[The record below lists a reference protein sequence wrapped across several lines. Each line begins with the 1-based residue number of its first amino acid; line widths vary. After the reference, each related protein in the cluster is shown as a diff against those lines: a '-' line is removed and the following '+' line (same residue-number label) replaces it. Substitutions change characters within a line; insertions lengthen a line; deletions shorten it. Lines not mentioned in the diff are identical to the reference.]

1 VPTKTAFALWT
12 ELETIAADGRCILFL
27 RNNERINFSELE
39 RRVTLEIGKLARTS
53 GSWPERAPLWQ
64 PDASR
69 DTGTAAAM
77 IGESQ
82 VQSEPARRRSIWRSL
97 SHLAWGILHF
107 PAVLRRAIAGVHTA
121 EYARS
126 AVEQL
131 RQVTDALQTRAAST
145 ERTIG
150 FLVGNGDPRD
160 LFGEIDK
167 LRRDFSTRFNEVEQ
181 WRRASVSTAANLLTR
196 TEELAAQL
204 SRVNEQAA
212 MLRREVMFQQRQ
224 LTRLATPSTEQPSQP
239 VASVLTQRHDSLYAA
254 FEDVF
259 RGSREDIIG
268 RLAPYLERLTVA
280 GAGQPD
286 RPIVDIG
293 CGRGEWL
300 ELLRREGLS
309 AYGIDINMIMVERSV
324 TLGLDARHADLMTHL
339 HGLQDASRSAV
350 TAFHVVEHL
359 PFETLVDFL
368 DESLRVLI
376 PGGILILETPNPE
389 TVRVGATTFY
399 NDPTHRNPLMPAVL
413 QFVVEHRGFSDVEVL
428 KLHPFVQGLL
438 KGSSEDAQLLN
449 RVLFGPQDFAII
461 ARRV

>member
-1 VPTKTAFALWT
+1 
-12 ELETIAADGRCILFL
+12 
-27 RNNERINFSELE
+27 
-39 RRVTLEIGKLARTS
+39 
-53 GSWPERAPLWQ
+53 
-64 PDASR
+64 
-69 DTGTAAAM
+69 M
-77 IGESQ
+77 
-82 VQSEPARRRSIWRSL
+82 
-97 SHLAWGILHF
+97 LHF
-107 PAVLRRAIAGVHTA
+107 PTVLRRAIAGVHTA

-131 RQVTDALQTRAAST
+131 RQVTDALQTRLAST

-150 FLVGNGDPRD
+150 FLVGNGGPRD
-160 LFGEIDK
+160 LFGEINK

-181 WRRASVSTAANLLTR
+181 WRRDSASTAANLLTGA
-196 TEELAAQL
+196 EELAAQL

-224 LTRLATPSTEQPSQP
+224 LARLAAPFAEQTSQP
-239 VASVLTQRHDSLYAA
+239 AAAVLTQRHDSLYAA

-259 RGSREDIIG
+259 RGSREDIIE

-286 RPIVDIG
+286 RPVVDIG

-300 ELLRREGLS
+300 ELLRRKGLS
-309 AYGIDINMIMVERSV
+309 AYGIDINMIMVERSM

-368 DESLRVLI
+368 AE
-376 PGGILILETPNPE
+376 
-389 TVRVGATTFY
+389 F
-399 NDPTHRNPLMPAVL
+399 
-413 QFVVEHRGFSDVEVL
+413 
-428 KLHPFVQGLL
+428 
-438 KGSSEDAQLLN
+438 
-449 RVLFGPQDFAII
+449 
-461 ARRV
+461 

>member
-1 VPTKTAFALWT
+1 
-12 ELETIAADGRCILFL
+12 LFR
-27 RNNERINFSELE
+27 RNNESIDFSELE
-39 RRVTLEIGKLARTS
+39 RRVTLEIGKLARAARS
-53 GSWPERAPLWQ
+53 SPEQALLSQ
-64 PDASR
+64 PDSSH
-69 DTGTAAAM
+69 DTGTAAAAM

-82 VQSEPARRRSIWRSL
+82 MQSEPAHRRSIWRSL

-107 PAVLRRAIAGVHTA
+107 PTVLRRAIAGVHTA
-121 EYARS
+121 EYTRS

-131 RQVTDALQTRAAST
+131 RQVTDALDTRAAST
-145 ERTIG
+145 ETTVG

-160 LFGEIDK
+160 VFGEINK
-167 LRRDFSTRFNEVEQ
+167 LRRDFSTKFNEVEQ
-181 WRRASVSTAANLLTR
+181 WRRAAANTAANLLTR
-196 TEELAAQL
+196 TEDLAAQL
-204 SRVNEQAA
+204 SRVDQQAA
-212 MLRREVMFQQRQ
+212 MLKREVMFQQRQ
-224 LTRLATPSTEQPSQP
+224 LTRLAVPSTEQPSQP

-259 RGSREDIIG
+259 RGSREDIIE

-286 RPIVDIG
+286 RPVVDIG

-309 AYGIDINMIMVERSV
+309 AYGIDINMIMVERSM

-350 TAFHVVEHL
+350 TAFHVVEHV

-389 TVRVGATTFY
+389 TMRVGATTFY

-438 KGSSEDAQLLN
+438 EGSSEDAQLLN

-461 ARRV
+461 ARRM